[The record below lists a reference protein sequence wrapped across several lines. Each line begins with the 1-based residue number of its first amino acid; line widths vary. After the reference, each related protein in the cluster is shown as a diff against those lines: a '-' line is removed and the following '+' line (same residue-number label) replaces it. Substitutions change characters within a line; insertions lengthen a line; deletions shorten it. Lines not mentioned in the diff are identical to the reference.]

1 MKIKGIIFDL
11 DGVLVHTDKYHYLAW
26 KEMADKEDIYFNEE
40 INHLLRGVSR
50 LESLNIILRNAKKT
64 YTEEQ
69 KLELVNFKNKIY
81 REYLSKMTKNDVSS
95 DVLKTLNELK
105 QRNFKLAVGSSSKNA
120 TFITEKV
127 DLSNYFDVVIDGNN
141 ILNSKPHP
149 EVFLKASE
157 KLGLKPHECIV
168 IEDAYSGVEAALNGG
183 FISVGINQAKNH
195 EQVHYKIDSI
205 NEIANVISLINNEL
219 LI

>member
-105 QRNFKLAVGSSSKNA
+105 QRKFKLAVGS
-120 TFITEKV
+120 
-127 DLSNYFDVVIDGNN
+127 
-141 ILNSKPHP
+141 
-149 EVFLKASE
+149 
-157 KLGLKPHECIV
+157 
-168 IEDAYSGVEAALNGG
+168 
-183 FISVGINQAKNH
+183 
-195 EQVHYKIDSI
+195 
-205 NEIANVISLINNEL
+205 
-219 LI
+219 